1 MSMKKARR
9 RGDSV
14 AMRTTKVY
22 WMIYKITEK
31 KNFLAMKKAEESNN
45 DKLQEMIEWIKID
58 IDNDERII
66 NMLETYCAVKQYVYR
81 VTEVP
86 SESLVL
92 GHTLERQEKEN
103 SWQEPYR
110 MVFKQNFWESTIPN

>member
-14 AMRTTKVY
+14 AMRTTKSLLDD
-22 WMIYKITEK
+22 IQNHREEE
-31 KNFLAMKKAEESNN
+31 FLAMKKARRVIMINI
-45 DKLQEMIEWIKID
+45 QEMIEWIKID

-92 GHTLERQEKEN
+92 GHTLERQEK
-103 SWQEPYR
+103 R
-110 MVFKQNFWESTIPN
+110 KILARTISNGI